1 MENKKTL
8 TVIFLIVITAAAVL
22 AIVFSRQPAAP
33 KAAVKEE
40 VQISEA
46 ELEKQYQ
53 SEIIKIMT
61 AYSKSLAEI
70 GIVNTNNIKDDQR
83 ANWLELAKQTKNNLL
98 GLKLTAK
105 DKDRHLELVLGLSF
119 LEQGLGGEGEKLE
132 AGKKIIDQV
141 IAKDPWLIKG
151 EDLKQ

>member
-8 TVIFLIVITAAAVL
+8 TVIFLIVITAAVVL
-22 AIVFSRQPAAP
+22 AIVFSRQPTTP

-40 VQISEA
+40 VQISET
-46 ELEKQYQ
+46 EIEKQYR

-83 ANWLELAKQTKNNLL
+83 TRWLDLVKWTKNNLL

-119 LEQGLGGEGEKLE
+119 LEQGLGGDKEKLE

-141 IAKDPWLIKG
+141 VSKDLWLIESG
-151 EDLKQ
+151 ET